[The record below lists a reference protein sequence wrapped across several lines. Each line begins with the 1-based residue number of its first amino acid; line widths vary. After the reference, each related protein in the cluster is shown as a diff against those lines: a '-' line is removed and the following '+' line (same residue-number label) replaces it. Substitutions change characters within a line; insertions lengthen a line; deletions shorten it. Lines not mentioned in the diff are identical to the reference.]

1 MRDGVKRVAFGTP
14 LKGVLQQRSFLI
26 KIPLRGI
33 GGKAPNLNFDY
44 NNFVIGS
51 DTSGIQF
58 PYGGIGA
65 AFKCSFG

>member
-1 MRDGVKRVAFGTP
+1 MKDSFWQVKHFVFGTP
-14 LKGVLQQRSFLI
+14 
-26 KIPLRGI
+26 PRGYQ
-33 GGKAPNLNFDY
+33 GSEAF